1 MRHPNVVE
9 FYRAFSF
16 ENHTY
21 VVLEL
26 CPNGSLMEMVKN
38 RGSLSLPEVR
48 RYMVQLC
55 GGVKYMHRRCVIHR
69 DLKMGNIFL
78 DNHMDVKIGD
88 FGLAAVVL
96 DEKDRRQTL
105 CGTPN
110 YIAPEILNKSAGNGH
125 DNKVD
130 TWAVGIICYAML
142 IGSPPFASKTQAE
155 IYSKLKLLQYD
166 WKETESQNFIPLQ
179 AKQLVSSCLNLN
191 GTERPEMDD
200 LVEHE
205 FFKMGAIAEEMEPAC
220 RTTKPLWLEI
230 ADPRGDKV
238 RPGYGVE
245 YSKICQ
251 SSGVGRNP
259 SGKSRPTVGENM
271 NKSAMAEVELENAQ
285 GCAPVI
291 PLPEGVIYQ
300 QFTAARK
307 EWASTRK
314 FPVRTAVVKGKE
326 LPPQAVAAL
335 DMSGMTQAVNDI
347 EGTPTLS
354 GPTLH
359 AAAVSAPVPK
369 RPMQSFAAQQRQQA
383 LPTRTVSSKADS
395 KEERQLPAAFKVDE
409 QDVPTS
415 RGYLKERP
423 LRAPNTRSTRSN
435 SSRDAAVDT
444 QRALPK
450 SNTISDGMSRTLGV
464 RLALD
469 ATEALPQ
476 QKPATMGRSA
486 SHRLL
491 PTRTSSRALENVYT
505 NPARTTS
512 ISLSTDSQSRVL
524 RPTTANDR
532 QPLENQSEDGLNLEV
547 PKVQSNRSRPRLMS
561 MSDSAT
567 TLKDSTP
574 SAKLASLRRLHEN
587 LCPPATRS
595 AMKKKPSSASH
606 SNQAPHTVVEKW
618 VDYTNKYGIA
628 YILSDST
635 VGVVLKSSEDGSKAS
650 SCIVVRNSRMF
661 YTRRSR
667 KLEAQI
673 VPQDDGAMA
682 VEFYDQCGEEGM
694 KIVEV
699 PASRYR
705 LDVEKYGG
713 NTGAATSDL
722 AERFKKE
729 NGGSAEAE
737 RLRLVV
743 LADKFGKYMTKTLGN
758 EEVDDEVE
766 MQRSGSTNFVNFYQ
780 RLGNVGVWG
789 YGEGGFQ
796 FNFPDHT
803 KMVVYERESPEGA
816 KEFLLDMYYLQTA
829 DATYLAKHGSFKAK
843 ALERRNLVTF
853 CVTDVLEDMI
863 AADTRMKRKGYPEIL
878 ASNEAKEK
886 LAWIRGVVGCW
897 IKEGGVGKMGGEK
910 LGWTGLQEKGDDKKA
925 KLAWV
930 SVGRAGGDC
939 EETGEAS

>member
-1 MRHPNVVE
+1 
-9 FYRAFSF
+9 
-16 ENHTY
+16 
-21 VVLEL
+21 
-26 CPNGSLMEMVKN
+26 MEMVKS

-48 RYMVQLC
+48 RYMIQVC

-78 DNHMDVKIGD
+78 DGRMDVKIGD

-110 YIAPEILNKSAGNGH
+110 YIAPEILNRSSGNGH

-130 TWAVGIICYAML
+130 TWAVGIICYALL
-142 IGSPPFASKTQAE
+142 IGSTPFASKTQAE

-166 WKETESQNFIPLQ
+166 WKETACQNFIPLQ

-205 FFKMGAIAEEMEPAC
+205 FFKMGVIAEELDPAC
-220 RTTKPLWLEI
+220 RTAKPLWLEN
-230 ADPRGDKV
+230 ADPRGDRA

-259 SGKSRPTVGENM
+259 SGKSRSCVGENV
-271 NKSAMAEVELENAQ
+271 NRSAMTEVELENAQ

-300 QFTAARK
+300 QFTAAKK

-314 FPVRTAVVKGKE
+314 IPVRVAPVKDKQ

-335 DMSGMTQAVNDI
+335 DMSGITQAVNDV
-347 EGTPTLS
+347 EMTPTLS
-354 GPTLH
+354 GPTLY
-359 AAAVSAPVPK
+359 AAGGSAPMPI
-369 RPMQSFAAQQRQQA
+369 RPVQSFAAQQRQQA
-383 LPTRTVSSKADS
+383 LPPRAVSSKVDF
-395 KEERQLPAAFKVDE
+395 KEERQLQAASKVDE
-409 QDVPTS
+409 EEVQTS

-423 LRAPNTRSTRSN
+423 LRATTTRSTRSN
-435 SSRDAAVDT
+435 SSREATVDT

-450 SNTISDGMSRTLGV
+450 PNTISSGMGRTIGV
-464 RLALD
+464 RQALD
-469 ATEALPQ
+469 ATAAPVQE
-476 QKPATMGRSA
+476 KPATMGRSA

-491 PTRTSSRALENVYT
+491 PTRSSSRGFDTAQINSTRPTSS
-505 NPARTTS
+505 
-512 ISLSTDSQSRVL
+512 SLSSDVSSRTL
-524 RPTTANDR
+524 RPIAANDR
-532 QPLENQSEDGLNLEV
+532 QPLENLSETA
-547 PKVQSNRSRPRLMS
+547 PSSKQPTRATSRSRPRLIS
-561 MSDSAT
+561 VSDSNT

-574 SAKLASLRRLHEN
+574 SATIASLRRLHEHLASPTEPSTAN
-587 LCPPATRS
+587 NR
-595 AMKKKPSSASH
+595 PSSASH
-606 SNQAPHTVVEKW
+606 INQAPHIVVEKW

-635 VGVVLKSSEDGSKAS
+635 VGVVLKSSDDGSKAS

-673 VPQDDGAMA
+673 VPQDDGAMP
-682 VEFYDQCGEEGM
+682 VEFYEQCGEEGT
-694 KIVEV
+694 KIVQV
-699 PASRYR
+699 PARRYR
-705 LDVEKYGG
+705 LDVEKHDG
-713 NTGAATSDL
+713 NTAAATSDL

-729 NGGSAEAE
+729 IGGNAEAE

-758 EEVDDEVE
+758 EEVDGE
-766 MQRSGSTNFVNFYQ
+766 MEIRRSGSTNFVNFYQ

-789 YGEGGFQ
+789 YGGGGFQ

-803 KMVVYERESPEGA
+803 KMVVYEQESPEGT
-816 KEFLLDMYYLQTA
+816 KDFLLDVYYLQTA

-843 ALERRNLVTF
+843 ALERRNLVTLS
-853 CVTDVLEDMI
+853 VKEVLEDRV
-863 AADTRMKRKGYPEIL
+863 ASDTRMKRKGYPEIV
-878 ASNEAKEK
+878 ASNEVKEK
-886 LAWIRGVVGCW
+886 LAWIRGVVSCW
-897 IKEGGVGKMGGEK
+897 IKEGGVGKMGGER
-910 LGWTGLQEKGDDKKA
+910 LGWTGLQERGDDKKA
-925 KLAWV
+925 KLVWV
-930 SVGRAGGDC
+930 SVGRTGGDC
-939 EETGEAS
+939 DETGEAS

>member
-16 ENHTY
+16 QDHTY

-26 CPNGSLMEMVKN
+26 CPNGSLMEMVKS

-48 RYMVQLC
+48 RYMIQLC

-78 DNHMDVKIGD
+78 DSHMDVKIGD

-110 YIAPEILNKSAGNGH
+110 YIAPEILNKSGGNGH

-130 TWAVGIICYAML
+130 TWAIGIICYAML
-142 IGSPPFASKTQAE
+142 IGTPPFASKTQAE

-166 WKETESQNFIPLQ
+166 WKETDSQNFIPMQ
-179 AKQLVSSCLNLN
+179 VKELVSSCLNLN

-205 FFKMGAIAEEMEPAC
+205 FFRMGAIAEELDPSC
-220 RTTKPLWLEI
+220 RANKPIWLEN
-230 ADPRGDKV
+230 ADPRGDKI

-251 SSGVGRNP
+251 SSGVGRSH
-259 SGKSRPTVGENM
+259 SGKPRPSVGENI

-314 FPVRTAVVKGKE
+314 FPVRTALSKGRE
-326 LPPQAVAAL
+326 LPTPSMAAIN
-335 DMSGMTQAVNDI
+335 MSTMTHAANEI
-347 EGTPTLS
+347 EVTPTLS
-354 GPTLH
+354 GPTLQ
-359 AAAVSAPVPK
+359 AARVSAPVSK
-369 RPMQSFAAQQRQQA
+369 RPVPSFAAQQRQQA
-383 LPTRTVSSKADS
+383 LPTRTVSGKVDV
-395 KEERQLPAAFKVDE
+395 KEDRQLPGELEVNEEERQN
-409 QDVPTS
+409 S

-423 LRAPNTRSTRSN
+423 LRAPITRSLRSN
-435 SSRDAAVDT
+435 SSRDTGGDIK
-444 QRALPK
+444 RALPK
-450 SNTISDGMSRTLGV
+450 SNTVSVGMSRTLGV
-464 RLALD
+464 LSAL
-469 ATEALPQ
+469 EALEAPPLE
-476 QKPATMGRSA
+476 KPATMGRSA
-486 SHRLL
+486 SHGLL
-491 PTRTSSRALENVYT
+491 LTRQPSQPLKIGPNNSSRLT
-505 NPARTTS
+505 STS
-512 ISLSTDSQSRVL
+512 IPADTQTRILQ
-524 RPTTANDR
+524 PTAANDR
-532 QPLENQSEDGLNLEV
+532 RPLDNQSQKSLNLKESKV
-547 PKVQSNRSRPRLMS
+547 PSSHWRPRLMS
-561 MSDSAT
+561 VTDSTT

-574 SAKLASLRRLHEN
+574 LAKLASLRRLHEN
-587 LCPPATRS
+587 LSPTTTLGARG
-595 AMKKKPSSASH
+595 KKANPDIYSYE
-606 SNQAPHTVVEKW
+606 APHTVVEKW

-628 YILSDST
+628 YTLSDST
-635 VGVVLKSSEDGSKAS
+635 VGVIFKSSDKDSKAS
-650 SCIVVRNSRMF
+650 TCIVVRNSRMF

-673 VPQDDGAMA
+673 VPQDDDAMP
-682 VEFYDQCGEEGM
+682 VEFYEQCDEDGI
-694 KIVEV
+694 KVVQV
-699 PASRYR
+699 PASTYR
-705 LDVEKYGG
+705 LEVERCDETDG
-713 NTGAATSDL
+713 ATSDL
-722 AERFKKE
+722 GQRFKKE
-729 NGGSAEAE
+729 VGGAAKAE
-737 RLRLVV
+737 RLRLIV

-758 EEVDDEVE
+758 EEIGNKVD
-766 MQRSGSTNFVNFYQ
+766 SKPGGSTDFVSFYQ

-803 KMVVYERESPEGA
+803 KMVVYEQQTQGG
-816 KEFLLDMYYLQTA
+816 KEFLLDMYYLQAA
-829 DATYLAKHGSFKAK
+829 DAKFLASYGSFGEK
-843 ALERRNLVTF
+843 ALERRNLVTLR
-853 CVTDVLEDMI
+853 VRDILEDTI
-863 AADTRMKRKGYPEIL
+863 ASNTRMKRKGYPEII
-878 ASNEAKEK
+878 ASNEVKEK
-886 LAWIRGVVGCW
+886 LAWIRGVIGCW
-897 IKEGGVGKMGGEK
+897 IKEGGVGKMGGSR
-910 LGWTGLQEKGDDKKA
+910 LGWTGLQERGDEKKA

-930 SVGRAGGDC
+930 SVGRAGGDG
-939 EETGEAS
+939 EETGGAS